1 MKRKRIAAGV
11 ASLAMA
17 ASMALSM
24 PIGASAAGTNYDVP
38 SGSNNALIAGTVS
51 KTSAYSDTAGT
62 ALTNDLTTDNTTM
75 LKKILEIEDG
85 ANIPAC
91 SFTFTATAGTAAAA
105 TDSTLA
111 VLAGVDPDKIT
122 YKTVADAETK
132 HLAFADSGSAA
143 ITATTVDSENSAIS
157 VAYAANDVTLGENNA
172 ASGSTITVTNDNV
185 VLSNGNALTY
195 YAEKEVELDF
205 SGCGFT
211 EPGVYRY
218 IITEST
224 TSESANTGII
234 NDTNTTRTLDVYV
247 EDASY
252 YTRTGEESSYT
263 YTYNKKLK
271 ITGYVMYVGTQ
282 TAGPSNSSTETA
294 GTAVTMEDNSEKT
307 PNGLEVN
314 NATKSVGFK
323 NTYETEDLTFSKTVT
338 GNQGSKD
345 KYFAFTANISG
356 AVAGTVYDISYTDD
370 NNANTTDGNADATI
384 TKKPNSATTIEA
396 LNGDSDV
403 TQPSTLTVGSDG
415 TVTQTFYL
423 QHGQKIAI
431 RGLAKGTQY
440 SITEAPED
448 YTPSAVATAGT
459 DKNTGD
465 ATADGSAIQLIN
477 NAMSDNYIKGDAVID
492 FTNTRTGTI
501 PTGILLSVAA
511 PAGVGAVVIGGIAYL
526 LIKNKRREN
535 EEE

>member
-24 PIGASAAGTNYDVP
+24 PIGASAAGT
-38 SGSNNALIAGTVS
+38 
-51 KTSAYSDTAGT
+51 AYTAGLT
-62 ALTNDLTTDNTTM
+62 AATDGTNPVSQNITTIDKYLVMDVNANVPNASFDFSIAPYNSEAAEKAVIAEASGTNLAVINGVTAQSSGTLDFKANDATNT
-75 LKKILEIEDG
+75 G
-85 ANIPAC
+85 
-91 SFTFTATAGTAAAA
+91 SATAG
-105 TDSTLA
+105 
-111 VLAGVDPDKIT
+111 VV
-122 YKTVADAETK
+122 
-132 HLAFADSGSAA
+132 AFAQSDTTNA
-143 ITATTVDSENSAIS
+143 ITQGATGADTAVVWQDETSGNEK
-157 VAYAANDVTLGENNA
+157 YAKKTL
-172 ASGSTITVTNDNV
+172 T
-185 VLSNGNALTY
+185 
-195 YAEKEVELDF
+195 LDF
-205 SGCGFT
+205 STVQFT

-218 IITEST
+218 LITE
-224 TSESANTGII
+224 TGTNQGIT
-234 NDTNTTRTLDVYV
+234 NDTGVTAEGQNTFRTLDVYV
-247 EDASY
+247 EDYAGYLAAKEAATAGSTSG
-252 YTRTGEESSYT
+252 YTPVNGKE
-263 YTYNKKLK
+263 LL
-271 ITGYVMYVGTQ
+271 ITGYVLYDGKHDAAPAETGGDV
-282 TAGPSNSSTETA
+282 AKSTSYT
-294 GTAVTMEDNSEKT
+294 
-307 PNGLEVN
+307 
-314 NATKSVGFK
+314 NAYAS
-323 NTYETEDLTFSKTVT
+323 YDLTFSKTVT

-345 KYFAFTANISG
+345 KYFAFTVAISG
-356 AVAGTVYDISYTDD
+356 AVEGTVFDVSYADD

-465 ATADGSAIQLIN
+465 ATEEGTPITLSN